1 MGFFHASA
9 DTAYSDFVQT
19 YKQWMELS
27 PFFKTELAK
36 YKKMPVRLIASGF
49 KSRGSVIGSQ
59 LIYVVL
65 SELSFVSP
73 IDAISKVNEVL
84 IRYNSRFTNVR
95 HYFGGVV
102 ADSSAKDSI
111 NDSAQK
117 FEESVPQKEL
127 FKVHP
132 SIWQVKPQN
141 YLESKG
147 VTFDFYKGDNTTLP
161 HIMTEEE
168 LEDDTID
175 KDRIIKVPIQLK
187 FNFENDA
194 TRSLQDL
201 AGVPY
206 SNQDLLFSGDLSHL
220 FKCASI
226 RNTAPETVIV
236 DFYDL
241 NQNIYDQVSSMLD
254 LVPRMTHLF
263 IHFDIG
269 LKKDLTGCAMC
280 YYTGEKVDPV
290 SDASYPTFKIPLLF
304 TIARKRGQSTSLDHI
319 YQFIKKL
326 TDRYTLT
333 VSFDSFASQ
342 GLLQSL
348 ERDNID
354 CKIISV
360 DRTTNA
366 YFMLKNLINSERI
379 TLPYCE
385 KLFRECSELMVV
397 TNGTHIKV
405 DHPLVSSCT
414 EFDYKGLSGEQP
426 GTKDLADSVAGSTW
440 VAYESY
446 SEMLEGGYS
455 ASYKKEMDAIK
466 QIAPTDAREQ
476 TAKNFQNLLENIF

>member
-9 DTAYSDFVQT
+9 DTAYIDFVQT

-36 YKKMPVRLIASGF
+36 YDKLPVRLIASGF
-49 KSRGSVIGSQ
+49 KSKGSIIGSQ

-220 FKCASI
+220 IKCSSI
-226 RNTAPETVIV
+226 RNTVPETVVV

-241 NQNIYDQVSSMLD
+241 NQSIYDQVSSMLD

-280 YYTGEKVDPV
+280 FYTGEKMDPT
-290 SDASYPTFKIPLLF
+290 SDASYPTFRVPLLF
-304 TIARKRGQSTSLDHI
+304 TISRKKSQATSLDHI

-326 TDRYTLT
+326 SDKYTLT

-342 GLLQSL
+342 GLLQNL
-348 ERDNID
+348 QRDNID

-366 YFMLKNLINSERI
+366 YFMFKNIVNSERVI
-379 TLPYCE
+379 LPYCN
-385 KLFRECSELMVV
+385 KLLRECSELMVV

-405 DHPLVSSCT
+405 DHPITSTCT
-414 EFDYKGLSGEQP
+414 EFDYKGLTGEQP
-426 GTKDLADSVAGSTW
+426 GTKDQADAVVGCIWS
-440 VAYESY
+440 AYEKY

-455 ASYKKEMDAIK
+455 ASYTKQTQAIK
-466 QIAPTDAREQ
+466 QISPTDSREVAQ
-476 TAKNFQNLLENIF
+476 KRIQQMLEDIF